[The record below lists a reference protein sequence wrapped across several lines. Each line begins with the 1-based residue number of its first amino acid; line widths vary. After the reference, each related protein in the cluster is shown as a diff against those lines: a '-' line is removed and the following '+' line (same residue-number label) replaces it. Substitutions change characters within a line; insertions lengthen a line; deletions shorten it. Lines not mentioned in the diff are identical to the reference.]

1 MFFVTVK
8 FIYSEKASKFYEI
21 FTLLLTVY
29 TVVKRKVKISQ
40 NFETFSEYM
49 NFKILATIWMKSDF
63 NGNYVKA
70 DKSFANLKE
79 ERGFRFESYTLSTF
93 LYFLALAIMNLSCK
107 TCYS

>member
-1 MFFVTVK
+1 MYGTFNR
-8 FIYSEKASKFYEI
+8 
-21 FTLLLTVY
+21 VY
-29 TVVKRKVKISQ
+29 RVCTVVKRKVKISQ

-93 LYFLALAIMNLSCK
+93 LYFLALAVMNLSCK